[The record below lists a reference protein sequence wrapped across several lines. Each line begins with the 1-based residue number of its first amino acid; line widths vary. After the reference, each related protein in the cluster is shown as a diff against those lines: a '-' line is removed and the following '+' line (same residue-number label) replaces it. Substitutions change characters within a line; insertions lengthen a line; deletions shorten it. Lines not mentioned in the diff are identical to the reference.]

1 MIDVFNILDGSPLN
15 QVFYTK
21 GSTDWQ
27 VWQKPNNAKMVSI
40 LCIGGG
46 GGGGSG
52 QARAGSST
60 GRGGGSGG
68 SSAVSIGLFSSNSMY
83 NIEYF
88 SLPSKPLFY

>member
-68 SSAVSIGLFSSNSMY
+68 
-83 NIEYF
+83 
-88 SLPSKPLFY
+88 